1 MPRRREHQGASQ
13 GELNGPVE
21 VEAPRGRRVVPSAAC
36 ACVSDC
42 VCVCLCVW
50 RARTRACVCACVR
63 ERVCEGM
70 RLRLCVR
77 RERDAC
83 AQDTESAERGGV
95 QGCLAPFYA
104 MTNQEQAELY
114 VR

>member
-1 MPRRREHQGASQ
+1 
-13 GELNGPVE
+13 
-21 VEAPRGRRVVPSAAC
+21 
-36 ACVSDC
+36 
-42 VCVCLCVW
+42 
-50 RARTRACVCACVR
+50 
-63 ERVCEGM
+63 M